1 MRHARGD
8 TLPISSPRACVTAG
22 LGTSRAASA
31 PALSLCALLCLALP
45 AAAQDNCGAR
55 ERVIGKLAGE
65 YGEAPQ
71 SAGIDTAGAL
81 VELWANP
88 QTRTWT
94 LLLTTGAQTCIL
106 GDGESWVAA
115 PPTVRGEKL

>member
-1 MRHARGD
+1 MS
-8 TLPISSPRACVTAG
+8 TPIPISSPEPASLPGSATQ
-22 LGTSRAASA
+22 RAASA

-45 AAAQDNCGAR
+45 AAAQDNCAPR

-65 YGEAPQ
+65 FGEAPQ
-71 SAGIDTAGAL
+71 SAGVDAGGAL

-115 PPTVRGEKL
+115 PPTARGDKL